1 MSKNRFIIIT
11 GPTASGKTHVSV
23 QIAGQLQTEI
33 ICADSM
39 QIYKGMDIGT
49 AKATKEE
56 QKGVTHHMLDVAR
69 PDEDYSVAEFQR
81 SAFSLI
87 DDING
92 RGMIP
97 IISGGTGLYINS
109 LIYKLDFGTNSR
121 DDTVRQ
127 KYAQLADD
135 KSVSYLYNILKE
147 KDPEYANIISANDKR
162 RIIRRL
168 EILESGGRPEYN
180 FRQYN
185 DSYDYIIIGL
195 TMPRDRLYEK
205 INERVD
211 IMVREGLLDEVKRI
225 HDEYGDIKALQAIG
239 YKELVS
245 FLNGECGLEDAIT
258 LIKRNTRRFAKRQV
272 TWFKRD
278 ERIVWFDVSKYSCIE
293 DTISDIIICIKRK
306 GF

>member
-1 MSKNRFIIIT
+1 MSKSRFIVIT
-11 GPTASGKTHVSV
+11 GPTASGKTQVS
-23 QIAGQLQTEI
+23 AEAAKRLKTEI

-49 AKATKEE
+49 AKATEE
-56 QKGVTHHMLDVAR
+56 QRQGIAHHMIDIAR
-69 PDEDYSVAEFQR
+69 PDEDYSVAEFQKA
-81 SAFSLI
+81 AFSLI
-87 DDING
+87 EEING

-97 IISGGTGLYINS
+97 IVSGGTGLYINS
-109 LIYKLDFGTNSR
+109 LVYKLDFGTNSR
-121 DDTVRQ
+121 DDAVRQ

-147 KDPEYANIISANDKR
+147 KDPEYASIISENDKKR
-162 RIIRRL
+162 VIRRL
-168 EILESGGRPEYN
+168 EIIETGGKPGYN

-195 TMPRDRLYEK
+195 SMPRDFLYK
-205 INERVD
+205 RIDERVD
-211 IMVREGLLDEVKRI
+211 NMMQEGLLDEVRHI
-225 HDEYGDIKALQAIG
+225 YTEYGNVNALQAIG

-245 FLNGECGLEDAIT
+245 YINGKCGLEDAKA
-258 LIKRNTRRFAKRQV
+258 LIKRNTRHFAKRQE

-278 ERIVWFDVSKYSCIE
+278 ERIVWFDISKYSCIE